1 MTGASNIHHL
11 LPDIGY
17 QFTGDGA
24 GSGLVSL
31 KGNAEGSKPVAALS
45 YSFVS
50 GDDSNVVVTI
60 DKNEKD
66 DKRIKIAVDV
76 YYV

>member
-11 LPDIGY
+11 PDLGG
-17 QFTGDGA
+17 QSTGNGV

-31 KGNAEGSKPVAALS
+31 KGNAEGSKPVAALA

-66 DKRIKIAVDV
+66 NKRIKIAVDV

>member
-1 MTGASNIHHL
+1 M
-11 LPDIGY
+11 PDLGG
-17 QFTGDGA
+17 QSTGDGV

-31 KGNAEGSKPVAALS
+31 KGNAEGSKPVAALA

-60 DKNEKD
+60 DKDKKDD

>member
-1 MTGASNIHHL
+1 MTGASNIHHS
-11 LPDIGY
+11 PD
-17 QFTGDGA
+17 QTPFTGDGVW
-24 GSGLVSL
+24 SGLVSL
-31 KGNAEGSKPVAALS
+31 KGNAEESKPVAALA

-60 DKNEKD
+60 DKDEKD
-66 DKRIKIAVDV
+66 DKRIKIAIDV